1 MKYIKLKDVLN
12 IEKLAMEIFEEEDN
26 DYVDRR
32 KLVPKGKAINK
43 ILSNITNDIYTQNE
57 IYRVLTKG
65 IPFNVIVLYLEEQL
79 NSIGYGI
86 EREVVKWNY

>member
-32 KLVPKGKAINK
+32 KLVPKEKAINK

-86 EREVVKWNY
+86 EREVVK